1 MRIYVFWIIIGISV
15 ALLASNTQAQT
26 PFEVGDNIVE
36 NTSAKEVLV
45 DRPEK
50 WNSYIGNG
58 TFEFG
63 FTDEESHSGKYS
75 AYLTVLAF
83 GDNDGVNAAIMV
95 GHTNGYDGTKAYECE
110 ENTKY
115 FYAFYAK
122 AQDHTEFKDPLR
134 LLLWCWKAGGA
145 SGDRVFPPRAS
156 VSLTSE
162 WTRYEGSFVTP
173 AGAKTFALGTGPY
186 GTKAAK
192 IEATFYLDDVY
203 LGLTPPPP
211 DPEAVDSSGKLAVT
225 WGEIKALFR

>member
-1 MRIYVFWIIIGISV
+1 MRIYAFWIIIGISV

-26 PFEVGDNIVE
+26 LSEVDDNIVE
-36 NTSAKEVLV
+36 NSSAEEVLV
-45 DRPEK
+45 DRSEK

-58 TFEFG
+58 TFKFG
-63 FTDEESHSGKYS
+63 FTDEESHSGEYS
-75 AYLTVLAF
+75 AYPTVLAF

-95 GHTNGYDGTKAYECE
+95 GDTNGYDGAKAYECE

-115 FYAFYAK
+115 SYAFYAK
-122 AQDHTEFKDPLR
+122 AQDHIEFKDPLG

-156 VSLTSE
+156 VTLASE

-173 AGAKTFALGTGPY
+173 AAAKTLALGIGPY

-203 LGLTPPPP
+203 LGLVLPPP
-211 DPEAVDSSGKLAVT
+211 DPKAVGASGKLAAT
-225 WGEIKALFR
+225 WGEIRLCE